1 MYHNI
6 EQQLSLEIANAPE
19 EIARISDLLSSN
31 CVNAN
36 AMSVAEG
43 VYRGYFRFL
52 TDQVEEAKS
61 VLISNG
67 LDVDCERVISVRLD
81 DKKGQVAKITS
92 ALARANI
99 NIDYFYASVDR
110 SDSATHLIMKVENV
124 VLATSVLDE
133 ISDVPVGPPELS
145 LV

>member
-1 MYHNI
+1 MYQNI
-6 EQQLSLEIANAPE
+6 EQQLSLEIANTPG
-19 EIARISDLLSSN
+19 EIARISALLSSN
-31 CVNAN
+31 GFNAN
-36 AMSVAEG
+36 AMSVADG

-52 TDQVEEAKS
+52 TDQVEEAKG

-67 LDVDCERVISVRLD
+67 LDVKCERVISVKLD
-81 DKKGQVAKITS
+81 DQKGQVTKITS

-110 SDSATHLIMKVENV
+110 SDSEARLIMKVENV

-145 LV
+145 LA

>member
-1 MYHNI
+1 MYQNI
-6 EQQLSLEIANAPE
+6 EQQLSVEIANAPG

-31 CVNAN
+31 GVNAN
-36 AMSVAEG
+36 AMSVADG
-43 VYRGYFRFL
+43 VYRNYFRFL

-67 LDVDCERVISVRLD
+67 LDVECERVISLRLD
-81 DKKGQVAKITS
+81 DKRGQVAKITS
-92 ALARANI
+92 ALAQANI

-110 SDSATHLIMKVENV
+110 NDSATRLIIKAENV

-145 LV
+145 LA

>member
-1 MYHNI
+1 MYQNI
-6 EQQLSLEIANAPE
+6 EQQLSVEIANAPG

-31 CVNAN
+31 GVNAN
-36 AMSVAEG
+36 AMSVADG
-43 VYRGYFRFL
+43 VYRTYFRFL

-61 VLISNG
+61 VLISND
-67 LDVDCERVISVRLD
+67 LDVECERVISLRLD
-81 DKKGQVAKITS
+81 DKKGQVAKSTS
-92 ALARANI
+92 ALAQANI

-110 SDSATHLIMKVENV
+110 NDSATRLIIKAENV

-145 LV
+145 LA

>member
-1 MYHNI
+1 VYQHI
-6 EQQLSLEIANAPE
+6 EQQLSVKINNTLGD
-19 EIARISDLLSSN
+19 IARISDTLSSN
-31 CVNAN
+31 GVRTN
-36 AMSVAEG
+36 AMSVADG

-67 LDVDCERVISVRLD
+67 LDVKCERVISVKLD
-81 DKKGQVAKITS
+81 DQRGIVAKITS
-92 ALARANI
+92 AFAQANI

-110 SDSATHLIMKVENV
+110 SDFETRLIMKVENV
-124 VLATSVLDE
+124 LLATSVLDE

-145 LV
+145 LA

>member
-1 MYHNI
+1 
-6 EQQLSLEIANAPE
+6 
-19 EIARISDLLSSN
+19 
-31 CVNAN
+31 
-36 AMSVAEG
+36 MSVADG

-67 LDVDCERVISVRLD
+67 LDVNCERVISVRLD

-92 ALARANI
+92 ALTRANI
-99 NIDYFYASVDR
+99 NIDYFYPSVDR

>member
-1 MYHNI
+1 MYQNI
-6 EQQLSLEIANAPE
+6 EQQLSVEIANTPG

-31 CVNAN
+31 GVNAN
-36 AMSVAEG
+36 AMSVADG

-52 TDQVEEAKS
+52 TDQVEEAKI

-67 LDVDCERVISVRLD
+67 LEVECERVISVKLD
-81 DKKGQVAKITS
+81 DQKGQVAKITS
-92 ALARANI
+92 ALARTNI

-110 SDSATHLIMKVENV
+110 SDSETRLIMKVENV
-124 VLATSVLDE
+124 VLATSVLEE

-145 LV
+145 IA

>member
-1 MYHNI
+1 MYQNI
-6 EQQLSLEIANAPE
+6 EQQLSLEIANAPG
-19 EIARISDLLSSN
+19 EIARISDLLLSN
-31 CVNAN
+31 GVNAN

-61 VLISNG
+61 ILISNG
-67 LDVDCERVISVRLD
+67 LDVECERVISVRLE

-92 ALARANI
+92 ALAQANI

-110 SDSATHLIMKVENV
+110 NDSATRLIIKAENV

-145 LV
+145 LA

>member
-1 MYHNI
+1 MYQNI
-6 EQQLSLEIANAPE
+6 EQQLSLEIANAPG
-19 EIARISDLLSSN
+19 EIARISDLLLSN
-31 CVNAN
+31 GVNAN

-61 VLISNG
+61 VLISND
-67 LDVDCERVISVRLD
+67 LDVECERVISLRLD

-92 ALARANI
+92 ALAQANI

-110 SDSATHLIMKVENV
+110 NDSATRLIIKAENV

-145 LV
+145 LA